1 MGRFKLQALA
11 RWPRVGGVCLLLGTG
26 LSAPVMAQHPSR
38 TGDALY
44 QGESA
49 RRVFFDGY
57 AVGTELYCCARALN
71 AEGGPTSSGLF
82 GLPIGLRFHL
92 TYALSDVLD
101 VGTVLN
107 ASSGSS
113 GGNMSLD
120 WIMLKY
126 YQAADEGSYA
136 VRLAVDPS
144 LDGSLGFPQIDLALL
159 TSSPLSPV
167 VAATYA
173 LGVRRVRAGYE
184 RWTPLQNEE
193 PNETL
198 LITNTPQ
205 PRFEI
210 TYLRAF
216 GWELHLMMQ
225 YALLLN
231 PARSNVFIGMT
242 GSARYYT
249 LMESARET
257 REIAAGKRNQ
267 EAPVWEGTY
276 NGGILWMR
284 GGVEY
289 NRPSYQVSPF
299 LGLPLLFWSSETD
312 ESPPGLLAG
321 LRLTLR

>member
-1 MGRFKLQALA
+1 MHRLKLQALI
-11 RWPRVGGVCLLLGTG
+11 RLPRLGGVCLLLGAG
-26 LSAPVMAQHPSR
+26 LTATATAQHPTR
-38 TGDALY
+38 TSDALY

-71 AEGGPTSSGLF
+71 PEGGPTSSGLF

-101 VGTVLN
+101 IGTVLN
-107 ASSGSS
+107 ASSGTS
-113 GGNMSLD
+113 GGTMSLD
-120 WIMLKY
+120 WILLKY
-126 YQAADEGSYA
+126 YQTADEGSYA
-136 VRLAVDPS
+136 IRLAVDPS

-159 TSSPLSPV
+159 TSSLLSPV

-173 LGVRRVRAGYE
+173 LGLRRVRAGYE
-184 RWTPLQNEE
+184 RWTPLQAEE
-193 PNETL
+193 PTEVP
-198 LITNTPQ
+198 LITEPL

-231 PARSNVFIGMT
+231 PARSNVFVGMT
-242 GSARYYT
+242 GSARHYT
-249 LMESARET
+249 LMESDRET
-257 REIAAGKRNQ
+257 REVRAGKRSD
-267 EAPVWEGTY
+267 EAPVGESTY
-276 NGGILWMR
+276 SGGILWMR

-289 NRPSYQVSPF
+289 NRPSYQLSPF
-299 LGLPLLFWSSETD
+299 VGLPLLFWSSETD
-312 ESPPGLLAG
+312 ESPPRLLAG